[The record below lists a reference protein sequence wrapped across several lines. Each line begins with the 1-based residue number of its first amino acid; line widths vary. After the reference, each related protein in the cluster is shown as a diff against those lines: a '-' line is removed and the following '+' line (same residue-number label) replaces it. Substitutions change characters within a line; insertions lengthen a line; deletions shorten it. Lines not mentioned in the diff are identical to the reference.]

1 MPQNGRRVAIIDG
14 CRTPFSKAGS
24 NFRDMSPTQLGTVA
38 VRELLARAD
47 LNPDDV
53 DELVYGVVVPSV
65 DAPNVAREVG
75 LAAGIPPTKPAFT
88 VSRACASANQA
99 ITSAADQIYRGHAS
113 VMIAGGVEVLSDVP
127 MLLSKKLRGAL
138 LEASKAKT
146 LGQRVR
152 ALAGVRPKDLAPRT
166 PAIAEPSTGETMG
179 ESAERMAKEN
189 GISREAQDR
198 WALR

>member
-99 ITSAADQIYRGHAS
+99 ITSANG
-113 VMIAGGVEVLSDVP
+113 
-127 MLLSKKLRGAL
+127 
-138 LEASKAKT
+138 
-146 LGQRVR
+146 R
-152 ALAGVRPKDLAPRT
+152 AA
-166 PAIAEPSTGETMG
+166 
-179 ESAERMAKEN
+179 
-189 GISREAQDR
+189 
-198 WALR
+198 